1 MSFAI
6 KKLLAGLGAM
16 TLVAG
21 AAHAQAY
28 PSKPIT
34 LVVPFNAGGAA
45 DGTGRLMA
53 EKLSKELNVPVIV
66 QNKPGVS
73 GIVGA
78 SFVKDAPADGYT
90 VLLGNTTINVVNP
103 LIYKSLPY
111 DAAKD
116 FMPVTLFSKYGNAL
130 IVRSDSKLKSLEDI
144 INTSKAT
151 PGKLTYGTAG
161 TGTSQFLSGKLLEQ
175 TAQVELT
182 EVPYKGGAA
191 AVTDLLGG
199 HIDMIFETVAAARP
213 FIDSKQVRVLG
224 VTSDSA
230 QEALPDATPIS
241 AMGFPNFHME
251 SWFGLFVPA
260 GTPGEVAVKLNAAM
274 AVAVKDPEVGASF
287 RSMGSVPVAVGLEDF
302 SKTLEEQNEVWK
314 EVLKDI
320 QL

>member
-1 MSFAI
+1 MNIAA
-6 KKLLAGLGAM
+6 KKLLVGVGAM
-16 TLVAG
+16 MLVAG

-45 DGTGRLMA
+45 DSTGRLMA
-53 EKLSKELNVPVIV
+53 EKLSKELKVPVIV

-78 SFVKDAPADGYT
+78 AFVKDAQPDGYT

-116 FMPVTLFSKYGNAL
+116 FVPVTLFSKYGNAL
-130 IVRSDSKLKSLEDI
+130 IVRSDNELKSLGDI
-144 INTSKAT
+144 IETSKAT

-161 TGTSQFLSGKLLEQ
+161 TGTSQFLSGKLLERI
-175 TAQVELT
+175 ADIKLT

-191 AVTDLLGG
+191 AITDLLGG
-199 HIDMIFETVAAARP
+199 HIDMIFETVAAAKP

-230 QEALPDATPIS
+230 QEALPEATPIS
-241 AMGFPNFHME
+241 EMGFPQFHME
-251 SWFGLFVPA
+251 SWFGLFLPK
-260 GTPGEVAVKLNAAM
+260 GTPAEVAARLNDAM
-274 AVAVKDPEVGASF
+274 AVAVKDPEVGETF
-287 RSMGSVPVAVGLEDF
+287 RAMGSVPESIGLDDF
-302 SKTLEEQNEVWK
+302 SKALEEQNDVWK
-314 EVLKDI
+314 DVLEGI

>member
-130 IVRSDSKLKSLEDI
+130 IVRSDSELKS
-144 INTSKAT
+144 
-151 PGKLTYGTAG
+151 
-161 TGTSQFLSGKLLEQ
+161 
-175 TAQVELT
+175 
-182 EVPYKGGAA
+182 
-191 AVTDLLGG
+191 
-199 HIDMIFETVAAARP
+199 
-213 FIDSKQVRVLG
+213 
-224 VTSDSA
+224 
-230 QEALPDATPIS
+230 
-241 AMGFPNFHME
+241 
-251 SWFGLFVPA
+251 
-260 GTPGEVAVKLNAAM
+260 
-274 AVAVKDPEVGASF
+274 
-287 RSMGSVPVAVGLEDF
+287 
-302 SKTLEEQNEVWK
+302 
-314 EVLKDI
+314 
-320 QL
+320 

>member
-1 MSFAI
+1 MNFAI

-130 IVRSDSKLKSLEDI
+130 IVRSDSELKSLEDI

-274 AVAVKDPEVGASF
+274 AVAVKDPEVGATF